1 MASPRDNNRTAT
13 RHGSRR
19 RRLLLT
25 ISLGLVLLAVAARF
39 ALPSYVRA
47 YVNDTLDRS
56 PDYDGRV
63 GDIARTG
70 FIPGT
75 LVVPRFVLQE
85 LQGIADSADP
95 VRRGRGR
102 RGLDVLDRLQKQQRT
117 HLEVLENEVEGG
129 HDVDSELISAIT
141 AVHRGQMFVDLASS
155 SGAIQEALLNRP
167 SKAPSRS
174 GDPRSLLSQRE
185 KAVLTLVAEGYT
197 NQQVADRLCLSVKTI
212 ETYRMRL
219 AEKLGLRTRADLTR
233 YALEIGLIGPG
244 KFPHE
249 ASSV

>member
-1 MASPRDNNRTAT
+1 MQKIRVVIADDHAVLRAGLRMLINTQPDMMIVAEAGDGLEAVRQAT
-13 RHGSRR
+13 KTKPDVVVMDITMPAMGGIQAIEQIRQA
-19 RRLLLT
+19 LPQT
-25 ISLGLVLLAVAARF
+25 QILVLTMHDDTAYLRSALAAGA
-39 ALPSYVRA
+39 SGYV
-47 YVNDTLDRS
+47 VKK
-56 PDYDGRV
+56 
-63 GDIARTG
+63 
-70 FIPGT
+70 
-75 LVVPRFVLQE
+75 
-85 LQGIADSADP
+85 SA
-95 VRRGRGR
+95 
-102 RGLDVLDRLQKQQRT
+102 
-117 HLEVLENEVEGG
+117 
-129 HDVDSELISAIT
+129 DSELISAIT

-155 SGAIQEALLNRP
+155 SGAIQDALLNRS
-167 SKAPSRS
+167 SKEPSRP

>member
-1 MASPRDNNRTAT
+1 
-13 RHGSRR
+13 
-19 RRLLLT
+19 
-25 ISLGLVLLAVAARF
+25 VKK
-39 ALPSYVRA
+39 
-47 YVNDTLDRS
+47 
-56 PDYDGRV
+56 
-63 GDIARTG
+63 
-70 FIPGT
+70 
-75 LVVPRFVLQE
+75 
-85 LQGIADSADP
+85 SA
-95 VRRGRGR
+95 
-102 RGLDVLDRLQKQQRT
+102 
-117 HLEVLENEVEGG
+117 
-129 HDVDSELISAIT
+129 DSELISAIT

-155 SGAIQEALLNRP
+155 SGAIQEALLY
-167 SKAPSRS
+167 KEPSRS

>member
-1 MASPRDNNRTAT
+1 MQKIRVVIADDHAVLRAGLRMLINTQPDMVVVAEAGDGLEAVRQAT
-13 RHGSRR
+13 ETKPDVVVMDITMPAMGGIQAIEQIRQA
-19 RRLLLT
+19 LQQT
-25 ISLGLVLLAVAARF
+25 QILVLTMHDDTAYLRSALAAGA
-39 ALPSYVRA
+39 SGYV
-47 YVNDTLDRS
+47 VKK
-56 PDYDGRV
+56 
-63 GDIARTG
+63 
-70 FIPGT
+70 
-75 LVVPRFVLQE
+75 
-85 LQGIADSADP
+85 SA
-95 VRRGRGR
+95 
-102 RGLDVLDRLQKQQRT
+102 
-117 HLEVLENEVEGG
+117 
-129 HDVDSELISAIT
+129 DSELISAIT

-155 SGAIQEALLNRP
+155 SGAIQAALLNKER
-167 SKAPSRS
+167 SRS

>member
-1 MASPRDNNRTAT
+1 MQKIRVVIADDHAVLRAGLRMLINTQPDMVVVAEAGDGLEAVRQAT
-13 RHGSRR
+13 ETKPDVVVMDITMPAMGGIQAIEQIRQA
-19 RRLLLT
+19 LQQT
-25 ISLGLVLLAVAARF
+25 QILVLTMHDDTAYLRSALAAGA
-39 ALPSYVRA
+39 SGYV
-47 YVNDTLDRS
+47 VKK
-56 PDYDGRV
+56 
-63 GDIARTG
+63 
-70 FIPGT
+70 
-75 LVVPRFVLQE
+75 
-85 LQGIADSADP
+85 SA
-95 VRRGRGR
+95 
-102 RGLDVLDRLQKQQRT
+102 
-117 HLEVLENEVEGG
+117 
-129 HDVDSELISAIT
+129 DSELISAIT

-155 SGAIQEALLNRP
+155 SGAIQEALLN
-167 SKAPSRS
+167 KEPSRS

-249 ASSV
+249 ASSA